1 MKKEWFWR
9 FVLGQVGEHRIL
21 LIFRFRRCCFPCAVM
36 YMHNLLYCTV
46 GFVHSHPYVHRLSL
60 RCAILSFLRVISYR
74 LVLLSQCVHFTLSL
88 PTGLPPAIPGG
99 DEASL
104 FAGEIF
110 KMYQKFAA
118 LKGWQ
123 WEEMSLSKSEIGGFK
138 DAQASITGDS
148 VFRLMKFESGV
159 HRVQR
164 IPVNDVRIQ
173 TR

>member
-1 MKKEWFWR
+1 M
-9 FVLGQVGEHRIL
+9 
-21 LIFRFRRCCFPCAVM
+21 
-36 YMHNLLYCTV
+36 
-46 GFVHSHPYVHRLSL
+46 
-60 RCAILSFLRVISYR
+60 
-74 LVLLSQCVHFTLSL
+74 
-88 PTGLPPAIPGG
+88 
-99 DEASL
+99 

-138 DAQASITGDS
+138 DAQASITGES
-148 VFRLMKFESGV
+148 VFKLMKFESGV